1 MTYQINVTNWVPPNR
16 GREDWKVD
24 VRDDVTERAKEL
36 VDAGYI
42 FEFEVLRLANVGSA
56 TLGDPK
62 LEIDNVIVVQTIDQS
77 DTYMKENDF
86 DNPVE
91 AIFNKVIVD
100 GHAQWVARGRKP
112 AGVAWI
118 GESVNAE

>member
-1 MTYQINVTNWVPPNR
+1 MAYMINVTNWVPPNR
-16 GREDWKVD
+16 DREDWQVD
-24 VRDDVTERAKEL
+24 VRDDVAPLAKEL

-42 FEFEVLRLANVGSA
+42 FEFEVLRNVNTGSA

-62 LEIDNVIVVQTIDQS
+62 LEIDHIIVLQS
-77 DTYMKENDF
+77 PQESFEYMTANGF

-100 GHAQWVARGRKP
+100 GHAKWVSCGRP
-112 AGVAWI
+112 VAGVEWVQ
-118 GESVNAE
+118 ENVNAE